1 MKTYTDPVA
10 NGYIMEAKACA
21 KIEKDL
27 LRLADKYAKAVKREE
42 AARKQQLEQAMQ
54 YRSFSQI
61 QNDYGWDIIT
71 EKQYE
76 LYVKI
81 FEEGEEAIKNHP
93 KTVNE
98 IAHSIICTMCGSVS
112 RDRMQWEFEAL
123 LPEEQE
129 AERKRAEESN
139 KKWKVYIA
147 ELKKKRR
154 VIEHTI

>member
-1 MKTYTDPVA
+1 MKTYTNPEA

-27 LRLADKYAKAVKREE
+27 RRLVDKYAKAVKREE
-42 AARKQQLEQAMQ
+42 DARKQQFQQVMQ
-54 YRSFSQI
+54 YRHIGEI
-61 QNDYGWDIIT
+61 QDDYGWEIIT

-76 LYVKI
+76 LFVKI
-81 FEEGEEAIKNHP
+81 FEEGEEVLKNHP

-98 IAHSIICTMCGSVS
+98 IAHSILCTICGAVS

-123 LPEEQE
+123 SPEEQE

-139 KKWKVYIA
+139 KQWKAYIA
-147 ELKKKRR
+147 ELKKKRS
-154 VIEHTI
+154 VVEHTA